1 MSVSSD
7 EQLQFVNRT
16 LDEIIKTGFTSV
28 PVVCMRPESEIFVA
42 TLGVDSIITAVLTRD
57 SVLSEDI
64 LKAPSKPYL
73 KALVYF
79 ETNDKSTGLRA
90 MHNVVR
96 IWEWYSTKHQ
106 MMRLLFQSDT
116 GKIFGKEASLESFN
130 SKKLLWSLPAQPS

>member
-1 MSVSSD
+1 MVASD
-7 EQLQFVNRT
+7 EPLQFVNRT
-16 LDEIIKTGFTSV
+16 LDEIIETGCTLIPIVF
-28 PVVCMRPESEIFVA
+28 MRPEAQIFVG
-42 TLGVDSIITAVLTRD
+42 TLGVDSIITAVITSE
-57 SVLSEDI
+57 SVLCDSI

-90 MHNVVR
+90 MHNVVK
-96 IWEWYSTKHQ
+96 IWESYSTKHQ

-130 SKKLLWSLPAQPS
+130 NKKLLWSLPAQRA